1 MCLLINIFFLNIHV
15 NLQTICDMNQVRDY
29 IHVMD
34 VADGHIAALR
44 KLLNT
49 ENIGEISSSF
59 HYK

>member
-1 MCLLINIFFLNIHV
+1 MLINIYFQILHF
-15 NLQTICDMNQVRDY
+15 NLQTFYGMNQVRDY

-59 HYK
+59 HYT